1 MEKQKSFSVKPIKFL
16 VSSFTITFSIIFVIF
31 CFTWVFTSPAS
42 IHLDAQNLGVE
53 SSGAFS
59 NASSDKINSI
69 SMDES
74 YVGGS
79 NSSSSSSSSS
89 QVAAA
94 DVAAESQGS
103 LLTANSSSTAF
114 GNNNNLFVDGVNV
127 SDSTNPTVEVV
138 DVEELSGVV
147 VEGVSSER
155 EDSSNSSSTPFGN
168 NKNLFVDGVNSSDS
182 TNSTVEVV
190 NVDGK
195 VGELGGAVVEG
206 VSSERGDS
214 SIRSSVG
221 DGKSK
226 VGCDVTRGHWVYDE
240 SYPFYTNVTCPYID
254 EGFGC
259 ESNGRLDK
267 GFMKWRWQPHD
278 CDIPRFNAS
287 NMLELI
293 RGKRLVFVGDS
304 LNRNQWESMLCM
316 LMGGV
321 RDPKKVYEARGRK
334 ITKERGNYC
343 FKFEDYKC
351 TVEYYVSHYLVHESK
366 ARIGK
371 KRGQTLRIDTM
382 DKGSSRWRRADILVF
397 NTAHWWNHQKTK
409 AGINYY
415 QEGDQVYPHLD
426 VTTAF
431 ERALLTWAL
440 WADKNI
446 NSHKTRVFFRSSAPA
461 HFSGGQWDTGGHC
474 GEALRPLNETFTSV
488 YPEKNLIMEEVLRKM
503 KTPVTFLNITR
514 LSDYRP
520 DAHPS
525 IYGRKT
531 INRGVQDC
539 SHWCLPGVPD
549 IWNELLYYHLQSQGK
564 AIL

>member
-31 CFTWVFTSPAS
+31 CFTWVFKSPAS
-42 IHLDAQNLGVE
+42 VHLGPQNLGVQ
-53 SSGAFS
+53 SSKDFS
-59 NASSDKINSI
+59 NTSSDDMLKNSI
-69 SMDES
+69 LMEKN
-74 YVGGS
+74 YAGGD
-79 NSSSSSSSSS
+79 NSSSS
-89 QVAAA
+89 QAAA
-94 DVAAESQGS
+94 HVAESEGS
-103 LLTANSSSTAF
+103 LLIANSSSTPF
-114 GNNNNLFVDGVNV
+114 GNDNLFVGGVNV
-127 SDSTNPTVEVV
+127 SNSSKPTVDESVEVV
-138 DVEELSGVV
+138 DVDEKVEELNGVV

-155 EDSSNSSSTPFGN
+155 EVRTA
-168 NKNLFVDGVNSSDS
+168 SD
-182 TNSTVEVV
+182 E
-190 NVDGK
+190 K
-195 VGELGGAVVEG
+195 E
-206 VSSERGDS
+206 DS
-214 SIRSSVG
+214 SIRSSVV
-221 DGKSK
+221 DEGKNK
-226 VGCDVTRGHWVYDE
+226 VDCDVTRGHWVFDE
-240 SYPFYTNVTCPYID
+240 SYPLYTNVTCPFID
-254 EGFGC
+254 EGFSC

-267 GFMKWRWQPHD
+267 DFMKWRWQPKD

-287 NMLELI
+287 KMLELI

-304 LNRNQWESMLCM
+304 LNRNQWESMLCL
-316 LMGGV
+316 LMRGV
-321 RDPKKVYEARGRK
+321 KDPRKVYEARGRK
-334 ITKERGNYC
+334 ITKDRGNYC
-343 FKFEDYKC
+343 FKFEEYKC
-351 TVEYYVSHYLVHESK
+351 TVEFYVSHYLVHESK

-371 KRGQTLRIDTM
+371 KKGQTLRIDAI
-382 DKGSSRWRRADILVF
+382 DKGSSRWRGADVLVF

-415 QEGDQVYPHLD
+415 QEGNQVYPRLD

-431 ERALLTWAL
+431 KRALLTWAS

-446 NSHKTRVFFRSSAPA
+446 NPHKTRIFFRSSAPA

-474 GEALRPLNETFTSV
+474 REAFRPLNETFTSV

-525 IYGRKT
+525 IYGRKA

-549 IWNELLYYHLQSQGK
+549 IWNELLYYHLQSRRK